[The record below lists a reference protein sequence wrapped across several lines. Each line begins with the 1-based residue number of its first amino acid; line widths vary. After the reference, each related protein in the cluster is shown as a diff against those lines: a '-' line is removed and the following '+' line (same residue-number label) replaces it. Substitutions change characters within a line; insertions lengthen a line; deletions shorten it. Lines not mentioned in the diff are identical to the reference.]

1 VLIGEI
7 RVSKASP
14 KKISI
19 QVISLIAL
27 SRFIA
32 MEANYESKRKE
43 EQNEF
48 ANSVEKNTNPATSHR
63 TSARCVCVA
72 HGRARGRCD

>member
-1 VLIGEI
+1 VPIGEI

-19 QVISLIAL
+19 QMITFIDL

-32 MEANYESKRKE
+32 MEANYETKRKE
-43 EQNEF
+43 
-48 ANSVEKNTNPATSHR
+48 AK
-63 TSARCVCVA
+63 
-72 HGRARGRCD
+72 